1 MPSHIALVLTFMIM
15 SQLSSSI
22 SMKNRGLLRPALK
35 RPTLI
40 DPKASTTAFTAA
52 ALSSRLVTSIL
63 TAIALPFPAALI
75 RSATTDASDS
85 SRSPRHTLA
94 PCAAKFSALAAP
106 MPRAAPVIRIFLP
119 LRRLGSMVS
128 SLSDLLSHYV
138 LGPRLRAVE
147 RIARRDDPAQHIVK
161 FVAADADDV
170 RDLRNR
176 RARPELQ
183 FVAPRH
189 LVHKLEDR

>member
-75 RSATTDASDS
+75 LSATLCASS
-85 SRSPRHTLA
+85 RSRSPRHTLA
-94 PCAAKFSALAAP
+94 PWAAKASALAAP
-106 MPRAAPVIRIFLP
+106 MPRAAPVIRMFLP
-119 LRRLGSMVS
+119 FRRLGSIVS
-128 SLSDLLSHYV
+128 SLSDRFRHGLFGTG
-138 LGPRLRAVE
+138 LGPCEGVFG
-147 RIARRDDPAQHIVK
+147 RDDAAQHVVK
-161 FVAADADDV
+161 LVAADPDDLGNL
-170 RDLRNR
+170 RDR

-183 FVAPRH
+183 LVAPGH
-189 LVHKLEDR
+189 LVDHLE